1 MEEDDKGCP
10 MIRMG
15 VSGWMF
21 LSVLAYPGSS
31 GQKAVKLLCVC
42 VCVYLYGEWWC
53 ISPSIYLAAVALY
66 FELLLVHSFN
76 GLFFRTTWAGQ
87 YQKGKT
93 SLDLNEARDD
103 GVLGCSGISR
113 TICTQSAPHSRQFTT
128 PTPPLFLQVGCSAWC
143 LTNNVKALKHNTNGH
158 TVF

>member
-21 LSVLAYPGSS
+21 LSVLAYPGSP

-42 VCVYLYGEWWC
+42 VCLYGEWWC
-53 ISPSIYLAAVALY
+53 ISLSIYLAAVALY

-76 GLFFRTTWAGQ
+76 GLFFQ
-87 YQKGKT
+87 DNMGKPVP
-93 SLDLNEARDD
+93 ER
-103 GVLGCSGISR
+103 
-113 TICTQSAPHSRQFTT
+113 
-128 PTPPLFLQVGCSAWC
+128 
-143 LTNNVKALKHNTNGH
+143 
-158 TVF
+158 